1 MRVVRYGAGSS
12 AAASTS
18 SAPATQPATHSL
30 AQASVG
36 LLHDTVQWL
45 HHGSD
50 TVTVCKCT
58 DNARVSG
65 LVTLGRMVG
74 GECSAPAAA
83 IKSPR

>member
-50 TVTVCKCT
+50 TVT
-58 DNARVSG
+58 APVS
-65 LVTLGRMVG
+65 V
-74 GECSAPAAA
+74 AAVQYSLKRRLSEGSQRFH
-83 IKSPR
+83 I